1 MFSKLAIFL
10 ASVAVLAVATPT
22 GSSGGNGDVE
32 CCNTVGSASDPGI
45 ATELGLLGVVVQD
58 ANVLVGIT
66 CTPISVIGIGSG
78 CQANAEPVCCENNSF
93 VKFR

>member
-22 GSSGGNGDVE
+22 SGSGQVE

-58 ANVLVGIT
+58 VNAIVGLDCSPIT
-66 CTPISVIGIGSG
+66 VSWPWLCFSVYFLIT
-78 CQANAEPVCCENNSF
+78 
-93 VKFR
+93 